1 MNNKAIM
8 KIFLTLATF
17 VIIFFAWNE
26 PDMRLKVAVLI
37 IILIFIFFYEKMLSF
52 DSDTSPWEFTWEG
65 FETPAKVREKLVGEY
80 PLGGFEL
87 DLVPIQFN
95 RPPVFVFQA
104 RKDGKELIFFCN
116 ALLEQRWVMLTPPTE
131 FKDLTY
137 KTGTKKLREIATEIW
152 AGRTKA
158 IENEIKNYA
167 AEKLEKA
174 ESAGNE
180 PSITIQGGE

>member
-95 RPPVFVFQA
+95 RPPVF
-104 RKDGKELIFFCN
+104 
-116 ALLEQRWVMLTPPTE
+116 
-131 FKDLTY
+131 
-137 KTGTKKLREIATEIW
+137 
-152 AGRTKA
+152 
-158 IENEIKNYA
+158 
-167 AEKLEKA
+167 
-174 ESAGNE
+174 
-180 PSITIQGGE
+180 